1 MSKVYIAPSILSAD
15 FNNLKEEIKLVES
28 LGAEYLHFD
37 VMDGHFVPNISFG
50 QPVLKCIA
58 HSHSMINDVHIM
70 ISEPKRY
77 AKEFVDAG
85 ANILT
90 FHFEACKDLKEVE
103 EVIDIITFHIEAC
116 KSKKEI
122 REIIKK
128 IHDYDVAAGIS
139 IKPNTPVE
147 VIYPV
152 LHKLDLVLVMS
163 VEPGFG
169 GQKFIPSAL
178 DKIFKVK
185 KLILEKGYK
194 CLVEVDG
201 GINEETGKLCKEAGV
216 DILVAGSY
224 LFGRSD
230 IKERINKIR

>member
-28 LGAEYLHFD
+28 LKAEYLHFD

-77 AKEFVDAG
+77 AKEFIDAG

-90 FHFEACKDLKEVE
+90 FHYEACKDIKEVE
-103 EVIDIITFHIEAC
+103 EVIDIIHSNGA
-116 KSKKEI
+116 K
-122 REIIKK
+122 
-128 IHDYDVAAGIS
+128 AGLS
-139 IKPNTPVE
+139 VKPNTPVE

-178 DKIFKVK
+178 DKISKVK
-185 KLILEKGYK
+185 KLILEKGYQ

-201 GINEETGKLCKEAGV
+201 GINEETAKLCKEAGV

-224 LFGRSD
+224 LFGHKD
-230 IKERINKIR
+230 IKERINKIRWLLIY